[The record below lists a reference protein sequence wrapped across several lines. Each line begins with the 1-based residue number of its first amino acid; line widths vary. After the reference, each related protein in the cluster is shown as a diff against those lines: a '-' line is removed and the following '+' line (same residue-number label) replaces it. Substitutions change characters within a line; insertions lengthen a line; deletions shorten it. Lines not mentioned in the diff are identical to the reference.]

1 MKTLI
6 EIYLLLK
13 SAFGWPMIRLDSE
26 IAMAIV
32 KVDRLAPE
40 WLTMVANMEQETP
53 LPEAFQH
60 FMLGVEA
67 WVAEW
72 ME

>member
-13 SAFGWPMIRLDSE
+13 CALRRPITHLDSL
-26 IAMAIV
+26 IAYAIAQE
-32 KVDRLAPE
+32 DRLAPE
-40 WLTMVANMEQETP
+40 WLKMVANLEQEAA

-60 FMLGVEA
+60 FLIDIEA
-67 WVAEW
+67 WVEEW
-72 ME
+72 MK